1 MGVMRQD
8 SGNFQK
14 LVGLYENPILEYW
27 QDKYTDTIRD
37 SMIKELFDVV
47 QSDNP
52 TEAISEQ
59 VGGPEFREWNGEFT
73 YGEVKDGNTKVWT
86 PLVWQAGMA
95 YDRFLLSNAKLIK
108 MRSDHGKFATS
119 AARLRESCAAG
130 IFMNAASSSWVQNG
144 VTLNWTT
151 TADGLPLASHAHTSI
166 NYSTVQDNLTH
177 NELNEANLE
186 TACQMMFDFKDE
198 DGNDANLQPD
208 TIIVPSAL
216 RQTALELIGGE
227 GKYDT
232 ADNNP
237 NVYNGNMRVIVWK
250 TYRKL
255 SGVTGHPWVVA
266 DSRAMKDSAKWVNR
280 LESGDE
286 YDLISWKSEET
297 QTWKI
302 GSVMWFVAGMYDW
315 RSTVFNIPV

>member
-8 SGNFQK
+8 SSNFQK

-27 QDKYTDTIRD
+27 QDKYTDTVRD

-59 VGGPEFREWNGEFT
+59 VGGPEFKQWNGEFT
-73 YGEVKDGNTKVWT
+73 YGQVLDGNTKVWT
-86 PLVWQAGMA
+86 PMVWQAGMA

-108 MRSDHGKFATS
+108 MKSDNGKFATS
-119 AARLRESCAAG
+119 AGRLREACASG
-130 IFMNAASSSWVQNG
+130 IFMNAAAASWVQNG
-144 VTLNWTT
+144 VTLNWTN
-151 TADGLPLASHAHTSI
+151 TADNLPLASHVHTSA

-186 TACQMMFDFKDE
+186 IACQRMFDFKDE

-208 TIIVPSAL
+208 TIIVPTAL
-216 RQTALELIGGE
+216 RGAALELIGGE
-227 GKYDT
+227 GKSDV

-237 NVYNGNMRVIVWK
+237 NIYNGNMRVIVWK
-250 TYRKL
+250 NYRKL
-255 SGVTGHPWVVA
+255 SGATGQPWVVM
-266 DSRAMKDSAKWVNR
+266 DSKAAKDSLKWINR

-286 YDLISWKSEET
+286 YDLTSWKDLET

-302 GSVMWFVAGMYDW
+302 GSIMWFTAGAYSW
-315 RSTVFNIPV
+315 HPFVFNTPV